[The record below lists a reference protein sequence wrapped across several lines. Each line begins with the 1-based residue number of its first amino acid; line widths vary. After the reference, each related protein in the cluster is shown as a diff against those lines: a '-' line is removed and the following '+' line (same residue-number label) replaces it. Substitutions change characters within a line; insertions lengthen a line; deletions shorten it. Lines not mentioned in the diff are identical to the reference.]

1 MQNDIPQLT
10 GYLRNSLF
18 RNSFYLIA
26 NTAATSV
33 LGFFFWMIVA
43 RFYSEADVG
52 LASAIT
58 SAMSMVANL
67 GLAGF
72 NITLIRYLAKSNR
85 PLDLINTCLN
95 LSAVLSVIIGTVFII
110 GLDYWSPIMIFIKHN
125 IIFSAAFVVFGAVTS
140 LSLIIDSI
148 YIAGRKSQFV
158 LIKNVIISSTKILLP
173 ILLVLFFRSFGIVAA
188 WGIATAFALVI
199 SLWFFVPYTYNHF
212 RLRPLID
219 LSLMRGLWSYSF
231 GNFFASTIS
240 LLPGWILPIIVV
252 NVLGPEQN
260 AHYYVA
266 WMISSL
272 LSAIPIASS
281 NSLFAEGARFE
292 ENLWINFRRTLKFN
306 YLLLIPSSLIFII
319 LSSFILSFFGVNY
332 SVNGATLLK
341 LLAISALFNGIIH
354 PYFTILRIQSKIKEL
369 IVLYLI
375 QSIAVLVGCF
385 VGARYFGLPGIG
397 YVQISVLFV
406 ISIYV
411 FCRLW
416 RLLFFSKLR

>member
-1 MQNDIPQLT
+1 VQKNILQST
-10 GYLRNSLF
+10 NNLRNSLF
-18 RNSFYLIA
+18 RNSFYLLA

-33 LGFFFWMIVA
+33 LGFFFWMVVA
-43 RFYSEADVG
+43 RYYNEADVG

-58 SAMSMVANL
+58 SAMSMVATL

-85 PLDLINTCLN
+85 PLDLVNTCLN
-95 LSAVLSVIIGTVFII
+95 LSAVLSIMVGTVFII
-110 GLDYWSPIMIFIKHN
+110 GLDYWSPVMIFIKHN
-125 IIFSAAFVVFGAVTS
+125 LIFGASFVAFGVVTS

-148 YIAGRKSQFV
+148 FIAGRKSQFV
-158 LIKNVIISSTKILLP
+158 LIKNVITSSTKILLP
-173 ILLVLFFRSFGIVAA
+173 IFLVLFFRSFGIVAA
-188 WGIATAFALVI
+188 WGIATAFALII
-199 SLWFFVPYTYNHF
+199 SLWFFVPYTFSHF

-219 LSLMRGLWSYSF
+219 LSLMRGFWSYSF

-240 LLPGWILPIIVV
+240 MLPGWILPIIVV

-281 NSLFAEGARFE
+281 NSLFAEGAQHE
-292 ENLWINFRRTLKFN
+292 ENLWINLRRTLKFN
-306 YLLLIPSSLIFII
+306 YLLLIPSVLIFII
-319 LSSFILSFFGVNY
+319 LSGFVLSFFGVNY

-354 PYFTILRIQSKIKEL
+354 PYFTILRIQSRIKEL
-369 IVLYLI
+369 VLLYVFQSTAVMVGSFIGAKYL
-375 QSIAVLVGCF
+375 
-385 VGARYFGLPGIG
+385 GLTGIG
-397 YVQISVLFV
+397 YVQIAVLF
-406 ISIYV
+406 ITCIYV

-416 RLLFFSKLR
+416 RLLFSNRLR